1 MYVGM
6 SMEMAAEEAA
16 IKRKFGLIQS
26 VWAER
31 MNLEEGEFE
40 AHELELSFYF

>member
-1 MYVGM
+1 
-6 SMEMAAEEAA
+6 MAAEEAA

-40 AHELELSFYF
+40 AHELRMGEGPHGRFPV